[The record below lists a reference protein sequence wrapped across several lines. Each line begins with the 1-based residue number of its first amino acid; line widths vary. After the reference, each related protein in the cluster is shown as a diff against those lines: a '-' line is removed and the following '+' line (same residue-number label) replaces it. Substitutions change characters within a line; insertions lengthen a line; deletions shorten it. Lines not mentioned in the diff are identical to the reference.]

1 LDEIGFGA
9 MMDNLMN
16 KYISPFARF
25 LFPDVG
31 GDNLNERHAFVV
43 CTKGVGV
50 EVEWEGEGREG
61 REERG

>member
-9 MMDNLMN
+9 MMDKLMN

-31 GDNLNERHAFVV
+31 GDDLNERHAFVV
-43 CTKGVGV
+43 CT
-50 EVEWEGEGREG
+50 RE
-61 REERG
+61 R